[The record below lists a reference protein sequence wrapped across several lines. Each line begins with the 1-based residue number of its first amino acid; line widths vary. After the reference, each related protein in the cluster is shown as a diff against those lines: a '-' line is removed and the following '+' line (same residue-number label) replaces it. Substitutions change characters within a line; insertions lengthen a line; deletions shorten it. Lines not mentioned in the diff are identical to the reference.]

1 MNSHVLDQNQPNLY
15 PTATFLGIVV
25 EPTVV
30 NVVGTITYQQEIALE
45 ALADTFTHRGEISDV
60 TYEPTENHWLQTR
73 FAPDDT
79 YVAFYRS
86 GRCSIAGGNSVEHFH
101 EVADRVDAS
110 MREILQ
116 FEYEP
121 TVEISNIVAT
131 ADIGTSIPLEALTL
145 ELGMEQT
152 EYEPEQFPAL
162 MYREEDYVMLVFA
175 SGKLLCTGLTD
186 VADVA
191 DAIEQMESRLRA
203 VV

>member
-1 MNSHVLDQNQPNLY
+1 M
-15 PTATFLGIVV
+15 V

-30 NVVGTITYQQEIALE
+30 NVVGTITYQQEIALD
-45 ALADTFTHRGEISDV
+45 ALADTFTRRSEISDV
-60 TYEPTENHWLQTR
+60 TYEPAENHWLQTR

-101 EVADRVDAS
+101 EVADRVNTL
-110 MREILQ
+110 MRDILQ

-186 VADVA
+186 VADVT

>member
-1 MNSHVLDQNQPNLY
+1 
-15 PTATFLGIVV
+15 VV

-30 NVVGTITYQQEIALE
+30 NVVGTITYQQEIALD
-45 ALADTFTHRGEISDV
+45 ALADTFSRRDEITDV
-60 TYEPTENHWLQTR
+60 TYEPAENHWLQTR

-86 GRCSIAGGNSVEHFH
+86 GRCSIAGGESVEHFH
-101 EVADRVDAS
+101 EVADRVSALKRD
-110 MREILQ
+110 ILQ
-116 FEYEP
+116 FGYEP

-131 ADIGTSIPLEALTL
+131 ADIGSSIPLEALTL
-145 ELGMEQT
+145 ELGMEHA
-152 EYEPEQFPAL
+152 EYEPEQFPAF

-186 VADVA
+186 VADVT